1 MRSLE
6 CLASLHSLEDLS
18 ALVEALGGT
27 SHFSPFEATAFR
39 PLLRGA
45 TLPDR
50 VAEVGRFG
58 ALPCIGIEGEDPG
71 RAGARL
77 ARATASRGEPVFV
90 LAIPPDRGRLIVAVG
105 ADPAAVI
112 SLDPAAPDRVVV
124 AMLHRLH
131 GLVGEGRVAT
141 ALRFAEALGG
151 KRIDRGFFAAFRE
164 VRDRFVEEGP
174 AAASREE
181 RRALAL
187 LDLTRVLFLYFIQQ
201 KGWLDGRDDF
211 LARAVDDH
219 LAGRRGLQRHL
230 LHPLFFGTLNRP
242 EATRAASVRRFG
254 RIPFLNGGLFEP
266 HPLERRWTI
275 ARSDAAWRSAFDD
288 LFEHFHFTLNEQGEG
303 LAVAPDM
310 LGRVFEGLMAE
321 DERRLTG
328 TFYTPSHLVDRIVAA
343 AIESLLAERL
353 GIVPGA
359 AGELIRQRDPI
370 ADQVLSRC
378 RVLDPAVG
386 SGAFLLGTLELF
398 DRLALARDP
407 RPDHRRRILRSRLF
421 GVDLSAEA
429 VRLAELRLWLA
440 AVRDD
445 PDGPESPVEPLP
457 NLDASLRQGDTLHDP
472 RWLAGLRRAPTRSAR
487 ALSEARRLFA
497 GLSGPGK
504 KEAWRALRSAELEAA
519 RESLTLAA
527 ADLDQRIDLILGD
540 ARAPDLFGTRRGL
553 DRPLRAALRAARD
566 DRRRI
571 NGARRR
577 LAHDGALPWFDAPSA
592 FGEVFATAGGF
603 DLVIGNPPWVRAE
616 ELPARSRT
624 ALAERYKWWNGGTGP
639 FSHRPDLAV
648 AFLERGLEL
657 TAPGGVLAMLVPA
670 KIVTAAYGTAA
681 RQGLAAT
688 TSLDRIADLT
698 REDSAAF
705 DAVTYPL
712 ALITRKRP
720 PSETQVVATTLIGP
734 GTIPQP
740 LLCGGPWILGAPDA
754 GRVAERVRREGTL
767 LGADFAIH
775 LGVKSGCNAA
785 FLHPPAEIE
794 RGLIRPA
801 VRGRDLQPFRHSST
815 TPLLYPHDRL
825 GRPRRTLPPGALR
838 HLARYRGE
846 LEARADATSGP
857 WWALHRTIPAS
868 APHRVAWPD
877 LARRLQAV
885 PLAEEIVP
893 LNSCY
898 FAIAGSE
905 ENALALCGWLNTSW
919 IRAITAL
926 GADPARGGF
935 ARFNARTVARVPWR
949 VEATRDRR
957 LIGAVRRA
965 IRGEEGTD
973 DIDHAVAE
981 HLGLDA
987 RDRRALRPLA

>member
-1 MRSLE
+1 MRLLE
-6 CLASLHSLEDLS
+6 CLASLRSLEDLP
-18 ALVEALGGT
+18 AIVEALGG
-27 SHFSPFEATAFR
+27 SSGFSAFEVAALR
-39 PLLRGA
+39 PLLRA

-58 ALPCIGIEGEDPG
+58 ALPCLGVEGEDAERVG
-71 RAGARL
+71 IRL
-77 ARATASRGEPVFV
+77 ARATATRGEPVLVFALSSV
-90 LAIPPDRGRLIVAVG
+90 HARLVVAIG
-105 ADPAAVI
+105 ADPSAVVSI
-112 SLDPAAPDRVVV
+112 AQLAPDRIAL
-124 AMLHRLH
+124 AMLHRLR
-131 GLVGEGRVAT
+131 GVIGGGRVAT
-141 ALRFAEALGG
+141 ALRCAEVLGG
-151 KRIDRGFFAAFRE
+151 KRVDRRFFAAFRA
-164 VRDRFVEEGP
+164 VRDRFAEEGP
-174 AAASREE
+174 AGASREE

-219 LAGRRGLQRHL
+219 LARRRGLDRHL
-230 LHPLFFGTLNRP
+230 LRPLFFGALNRP
-242 EATRAASVRRFG
+242 ETTRANSVRRFG

-275 ARSDAAWRSAFDD
+275 SRSDAAWRSAFDD
-288 LFEHFHFTLNEQGEG
+288 LFEHFHFTLDEQGAG
-303 LAVAPDM
+303 SAVAPDM

-321 DERRLTG
+321 HERRATG
-328 TFYTPSHLVDRIVAA
+328 TFYTPCGLVDRIVTSAV
-343 AIESLLAERL
+343 ESLLAERL
-353 GIVPGA
+353 GIEPA
-359 AGELIRQRDPI
+359 AASTIIGQCDPI

-386 SGAFLLGTLELF
+386 SGAFLLGALELF
-398 DRLALARDP
+398 ARLAVARDP
-407 RPDHRRRILRSRLF
+407 LPDHRRRILRSRLF

-445 PDGPESPVEPLP
+445 PDGPEAPVEPLP

-472 RWLAGLRRAPTRSAR
+472 RWLAGLRRTPTKSAR
-487 ALSEARRLFA
+487 ALAEARRLFA
-497 GLSGPGK
+497 GVSGPGK
-504 KEAWRALRSAELEAA
+504 KEAWRALRLAELEAA
-519 RESLTLAA
+519 GESLTLAG
-527 ADLDQRIDLILGD
+527 ADLDKRVDLILAD
-540 ARAPDLFGTRRGL
+540 ARGTDLFGARRGL

-571 NGARRR
+571 NEARRR
-577 LAHDGALPWFDAPSA
+577 LAKEGALPWFDAPSA
-592 FGEVFATAGGF
+592 FGEVFATGGGF

-616 ELPARSRT
+616 ELPARTRT
-624 ALAERYKWWNGGTGP
+624 ALAERYKWWNGERGP

-670 KIVTAAYGTAA
+670 KLATAAYGAAA
-681 RQGLAAT
+681 RRSLVTA
-688 TSLDRIADLT
+688 TSLDRVADLT
-698 REDSAAF
+698 REEGAAF

-712 ALITRKRP
+712 ALVARKRA
-720 PSETQVVATTLIGP
+720 PSEAQTVSTALTGP
-734 GTIPQP
+734 GTIPQS
-740 LLCGGPWILGAPDA
+740 LLFGGPWILGAPDA
-754 GRVAERVRREGTL
+754 ARVAERVRGEGAL
-767 LGADFAIH
+767 IGAHFAIH

-785 FLHPPAEIE
+785 YLDPPVGIE
-794 RGLIRPA
+794 RELLRPA
-801 VRGRDLQPFRHSST
+801 VRGRDLHPYRPAAT
-815 TPLLYPHDRL
+815 IPLLYPHDRH
-825 GRPRRTLPPGALR
+825 GRPRRSLPPAALR
-838 HLARYRGE
+838 HLARYRE
-846 LEARADATSGP
+846 ALEARADATSGP
-857 WWALHRTIPAS
+857 WWALHRTVPAS
-868 APHRVAWPD
+868 ARHRVAWAD

-885 PLAEEIVP
+885 PLTEEIVP

-898 FAIAGSE
+898 FAITESGE
-905 ENALALCGWLNTSW
+905 TALALAGWMNATW

-949 VEATRDRR
+949 PGAALDGR
-957 LIGAVRRA
+957 LSDGVRGA

-973 DIDHAVAE
+973 DIDRAVAE